1 LVKPKISKAIF
12 GPSGDL
18 TIEFNQNMELISQ
31 VYTKD
36 LSTIME
42 IKMNSYE
49 FEKTLVGT
57 WIPKPKEEIKEK
69 RYL

>member
-1 LVKPKISKAIF
+1 MVKPEISKATF

-18 TIEFNQNMELISQ
+18 TIEFNQNMKLINQ

-57 WIPKPKEEIKEK
+57 WIPKPNGETKEK
-69 RYL
+69 R